1 MSSIWLYLKK
11 IIKERMEKIILFAVL
26 FFSTIGF
33 SQNKNFIIEDKLI
46 IWKLVYEDSTSIS
59 ELKSNPRLEF
69 ITDSTGYIKKTNF
82 NDKKVKQLIA
92 EFKIESKKGKYRV
105 SIFNVKF
112 FVEPIGINSGM
123 FSTQT
128 ISEHTI
134 EESLIKKNGTI
145 RESYLGYNLTETLNP
160 HFVELFT
167 IKKLIKSEW

>member
-1 MSSIWLYLKK
+1 
-11 IIKERMEKIILFAVL
+11 MEKIILFAVL

-82 NDKKVKQLIA
+82 NDRKVKQLIA